1 MVDAKVVAERLQ
13 SQYVIV
19 EVVARGP
26 RRTTKLP
33 YDQLGIS
40 AEQQNDLEQLATNPA
55 YRLTHEKYLEQFDHH
70 TGKARTAVKLRGVFA
85 RGMHLVPLSQVDA
98 VLADIQVEREK
109 WQGWL
114 DSADLDQMQA
124 AVRSQFTRYGA
135 LLERQY
141 SPELRDKVLGYV
153 APNIPSPEQ
162 LRECNFSAAK
172 RPLTLTVSDSD
183 IRAIVGETLAED
195 AASLVNDIPRL
206 VGARLVLM
214 VKNLAEMTEPELR
227 KYAVGRS
234 VERIRETADFAVGH
248 NVVIGDPLI
257 NQAAEVL
264 LTVADRPTEIGPSI
278 RQALQEL
285 WANLD
290 MQQRLMDPKTF
301 IADELGSTSLAA
313 PAAKKKVAAIA
324 EIAQATLEF
333 G

>member
-1 MVDAKVVAERLQ
+1 MMVDPTTVAKRLQ

-55 YRLTHEKYLEQFDHH
+55 YRLTHPEYLDQFDHH
-70 TGKARTAVKLRGVFA
+70 TGKARTAVKTRGIFA
-85 RGMHLVPLSQVDA
+85 RGMHLIPRSQVDS
-98 VLADIQVEREK
+98 VVEDIDVEKEK

-114 DSADLDQMQA
+114 TTARLDEMQA
-124 AVRSQFTRYGA
+124 AVRAQFTRYGQ

-141 SPELRDKVLGYV
+141 SAELRDKVLGYV
-153 APNIPSPEQ
+153 APSIPSSEQ
-162 LRECNFSAAK
+162 LLECNFRAAK
-172 RPLTLTVSDSD
+172 RPLTLTVGDPE
-183 IRAIVGETLAED
+183 IQAIVGDTLAED
-195 AASLVNDIPRL
+195 TSSLVADIPRL

-227 KYAVGRS
+227 KYAVSRS
-234 VERIRETADFAVGH
+234 AERIRETASFAVEH

-257 NQAAEVL
+257 NQTAEVL
-264 LTVADRPTEIGPSI
+264 LTVADRPTEIGPSV

-290 MQQRLMDPKTF
+290 MQQKLMDPRTF
-301 IADELGSTSLAA
+301 VADELGASSLA
-313 PAAKKKVAAIA
+313 PATHKTRAKK
-324 EIAQATLEF
+324 ESEQPSLEF
-333 G
+333 L